1 MKAMKTIFLQI
12 LVLLCAIA
20 AIVGIKML
28 GLSPWFTY
36 PLLAVV
42 VVLAILGLVAAHCD
56 RTPA

>member
-28 GLSPWFTY
+28 GLSLWFTY

-42 VVLAILGLVAAHCD
+42 GVLAILCLVAAHCD
-56 RTPA
+56 RNPA

>member
-28 GLSPWFTY
+28 GLSLWFTY

-56 RTPA
+56 RNPA

>member
-20 AIVGIKML
+20 AIIGIKML
-28 GLSPWFTY
+28 GLSLWFTY

>member
-28 GLSPWFTY
+28 GLSLWFTY